1 MHNDGVPMK
10 KLNNRAG
17 WAAAALLA
25 LAALFPPQVLAQVPG
40 RFYWK
45 NLSGGNGV
53 AVVYNSISGNT
64 NPFDPSNRVVPGAEI
79 DATMAL
85 VGWAHTY
92 TLGDRAASGAIL
104 LPMGRVSG
112 TTTVNGLSSTE
123 TSRGYGDPMFEFN
136 YNLIGPKAQKNIPDV
151 QRYQPGFSLDLL
163 VDLAV
168 PIGEYDNKQ
177 TVNLGLNR
185 WYGRIGAPIVW
196 QLGDWVPSRRT
207 TLEFLPAVWMFGDN
221 TDYVGQT
228 LKTDPM
234 FQLDA
239 HLTRDFTK
247 DLWGA
252 LDLTYYKG
260 GGSTI
265 NGVAGGK
272 LNNLAVGLTLGYTVN
287 DNIGLTFG
295 YKSTVNDSAP
305 GDMRMDGFMV
315 SLIFGWHPLVE
326 GMKRLRSE

>member
-10 KLNNRAG
+10 KLNLAG
-17 WAAAALLA
+17 WSAAALLA

-45 NLSGGNGV
+45 NLSGGNGA
-53 AVVYNSISGNT
+53 AVVFNSISGNT
-64 NPFDPSNRVVPGAEI
+64 NPFDPSNLVVPGAEI

-85 VGWAHTY
+85 VGWAHTF
-92 TLGDRAASGAIL
+92 TLGDRAASAAIL

-136 YNLIGPKAQKNIPDV
+136 YNLIGPKAQKNIPDA

-163 VDLAV
+163 ADLAV

-185 WYGRIGAPIVW
+185 WYGRIGAPIIW

-207 TLEFLPAVWMFGDN
+207 TLEFLPVVWLFGDN
-221 TDYVGQT
+221 NDYVGKT

-252 LDLTYYKG
+252 LDMSYYKG

-272 LNNLAVGLTLGYTVN
+272 LNNLGVGLTLGYTVN
-287 DNIGLTFG
+287 DNINLTFG
-295 YKSTVNDSAP
+295 YKSTINDSAP
-305 GDMRMDGFMV
+305 GDLRLDGFMV
-315 SLIFGWHPLVE
+315 SLVFGWHPLVE
-326 GMKRLRSE
+326 GMKRLRE